1 MSNNSFLMSCC
12 SELDLPCDHVRKGI
26 IMGEYFQI
34 KGKTLSITNRTDNT
48 EINILKKRVRVKA
61 FFKF

>member
-1 MSNNSFLMSCC
+1 
-12 SELDLPCDHVRKGI
+12 
-26 IMGEYFQI
+26 MGEYFQI